1 MPGYGV
7 DRGSGSSS
15 GSADNVI
22 AESLIDAKG
31 DLIAGTAND
40 TAARIAVGTD
50 KQRLAALASEAT
62 GLVWV
67 SDTQNTVADAKGD
80 LLVGTAADTIA
91 RLAVGANEYRLVAD
105 SAQTTGL
112 KYVPDTTNY
121 VVAAKG
127 DLLVGTAAD
136 TVAALTVGSDDQA
149 LLADS
154 SQSTGLRWGGV
165 PSATVRQTQLA
176 GPVTSSGYNNTL
188 SAGAALNFNVDA
200 TPTNVVFTFANGFG
214 SGGSVDTYT
223 VLSADATNQGS
234 LNASNTH
241 FIHATRTSAT
251 AVTWGQTLIPPD
263 YSYSFDRARG
273 ALLNFE
279 AADASTTLVDDFGNT
294 WTASGNAQ
302 IDTAQFKFGTASLLL
317 DGTGDF
323 ISSSNFTT
331 LGDGSW
337 EASAW
342 FRLNATSAVHAVF
355 ALENATGFGVVLSV
369 DHNAG
374 SRRLNLLVSSDGSTN
389 NVVSANGTTTTI
401 SLSEWH
407 KVRVVFDSL
416 AGTYRAYLSLAG
428 AAETQEVSVSSTAR
442 VCALTKFTLGNSEQ
456 ATPVEF
462 NGWIDA
468 FRFIRAATN
477 TTTETPTVS
486 APTITDYPY
495 HWFSIPE
502 MKMYEVTSASASAG
516 TNPGMT
522 QRNRVFVGEADTG
535 AATVSAIR
543 NYALRGQYRSAWT
556 ALPASPSSTSHS
568 SNIGVPPELQTAD
581 LVVRVTTTE
590 GGYNPGECLRVVQ
603 NEDSGGNQ
611 YFTAPAVSDTRNTI
625 RAMRAAQGWRGPNKS
640 TGNSF
645 TLTTGQYQVV
655 AQRAF

>member
-121 VVAAKG
+121 AVAAKG

-176 GPVTSSGYNNTL
+176 GPVDSSGYNNTL
-188 SAGAALNFNVDA
+188 SAGAGLNFNVDA
-200 TPTNVVFTFANGFG
+200 TPTNVVLTFANGFG

-223 VLSADATNQGS
+223 VLSADASNQGS

-263 YSYSFDRARG
+263 YGYSFDRTRG

-279 AADASTTLVDDFGNT
+279 GANASTTMVDDFGNT
-294 WTASGNAQ
+294 WTANGNAQ
-302 IDTAQFKFGTASLLL
+302 LTTAQFKFGTSSLLL
-317 DGTGDF
+317 DGTGDY
-323 ISSSNFTT
+323 IKSTNFTT

-337 EASAW
+337 EIAFW
-342 FRLNATSAVHAVF
+342 FRINALPASG
-355 ALENATGFGVVLSV
+355 ALSVLASFVNAAGFGARVGLANTAGTTKLRIYLS
-369 DHNAG
+369 G
-374 SRRLNLLVSSDGSTN
+374 DGSTQ
-389 NVVSANGTTTTI
+389 SIANGVDGTNSTWA
-401 SLSEWH
+401 LNQWNR
-407 KVRVVFDSL
+407 VRMVFDAL
-416 AGTYRAYLSLAG
+416 AGTYRLYLSLNG
-428 AAETQEVSVSSTAR
+428 AAETQDYTLSSTAR
-442 VCALTKFTLGNSEQ
+442 ICAITMGLLGADDGGAQ
-456 ATPVEF
+456 AF
-462 NGWIDA
+462 NGWIGA
-468 FRFIRAATN
+468 FRFIRCATN
-477 TTTETPTVS
+477 TTTETPSTS

-522 QRNRVFVGEADTG
+522 QRNRIFVGEADTG
-535 AATVSAIR
+535 AATVSAVR
-543 NYALRGQYRSAWT
+543 NYALRGEYIGTPVAASISATTWN
-556 ALPASPSSTSHS
+556 H
-568 SNIGVPPELQTAD
+568 NIGVAPEKFQFALVNKTTESGITPGQRVIPTNSNGAANHDDALCVTAVARNT
-581 LVVRVTTTE
+581 LVSAAENRFIYGGSTGGVAAATVANWNMRVTAS
-590 GGYNPGECLRVVQ
+590 R
-603 NEDSGGNQ
+603 
-611 YFTAPAVSDTRNTI
+611 
-625 RAMRAAQGWRGPNKS
+625 GW
-640 TGNSF
+640 
-645 TLTTGQYQVV
+645 
-655 AQRAF
+655 